1 MLGIKDAENDM
12 EKGNKK
18 KRELQ
23 NALKMSSFFVDLILP
38 HLYSET
44 KGFVN
49 ECHKNRIDLDEHI
62 QSTIREWGN
71 L

>member
-23 NALKMSSFFVDLILP
+23 NALKMSSFF
-38 HLYSET
+38 
-44 KGFVN
+44 
-49 ECHKNRIDLDEHI
+49 C
-62 QSTIREWGN
+62 
-71 L
+71 

>member
-1 MLGIKDAENDM
+1 MHL
-12 EKGNKK
+12 
-18 KRELQ
+18 RCRV
-23 NALKMSSFFVDLILP
+23 FFVDLILP

-49 ECHKNRIDLDEHI
+49 ECRKNRIDLDEHI